1 MKKKSGQEG
10 EVMSLG
16 LGMSLSSVPKKE
28 AKSKK
33 ERRLL
38 GRDERPKPLTKKE
51 RKEKRMKR
59 KLKEEKQSAGGL

>member
-1 MKKKSGQEG
+1 VSE
-10 EVMSLG
+10 
-16 LGMSLSSVPKKE
+16 KE

-51 RKEKRMKR
+51 RKERRMKKR
-59 KLKEEKQSAGGL
+59 FKEEK